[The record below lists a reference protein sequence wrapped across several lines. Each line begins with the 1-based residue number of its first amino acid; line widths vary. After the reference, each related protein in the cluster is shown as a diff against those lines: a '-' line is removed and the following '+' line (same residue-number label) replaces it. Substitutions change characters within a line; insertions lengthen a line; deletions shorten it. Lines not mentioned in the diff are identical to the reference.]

1 MIWLHITLLEG
12 ISLEQIGFMFCF
24 SLRWELILTRRTS
37 LRTTRCRCLGR
48 SPFPL
53 GVSQVWTQNV
63 NGLCCLYKNC
73 HFGFIFLDKPTNHLV
88 GIVFVILH
96 GFPWIVE
103 AISTF
108 YWLDDLSFFER
119 SSPHRM
125 CLNGGARVCGELKKT
140 THSLL
145 KGWNVFFLVG
155 DFKIFLVPGASHII
169 SYYHVGWTKPDWCW
183 NQLYTWYSFVQPSF
197 CCFAHSLLIFIGL
210 NYIYN
215 GLKSTVGWWFCGLLF
230 CPLFSIHL
238 GLGMP
243 METNH
248 WGDFFKMI

>member
-63 NGLCCLYKNC
+63 NGLCCLYTNC

-145 KGWNVFFLVG
+145 KGWNGFFSSWWFQ
-155 DFKIFLVPGASHII
+155 DIFSSWCIPYYII
-169 SYYHVGWTKPDWCW
+169 LSCW
-183 NQLYTWYSFVQPSF
+183 MDETRLM
-197 CCFAHSLLIFIGL
+197 
-210 NYIYN
+210 
-215 GLKSTVGWWFCGLLF
+215 LKSVIYLVLVCSTIFWTQLLLRPF
-230 CPLFSIHL
+230 FADF
-238 GLGMP
+238 
-243 METNH
+243 H
-248 WGDFFKMI
+248 WS

>member
-145 KGWNVFFLVG
+145 KGWNVFFSSWWFQDIFSSWCIPYYIILSCWMDETRLMLKSVIYLVLVCST
-155 DFKIFLVPGASHII
+155 IFLLFRP
-169 SYYHVGWTKPDWCW
+169 
-183 NQLYTWYSFVQPSF
+183 F
-197 CCFAHSLLIFIGL
+197 FADF
-210 NYIYN
+210 
-215 GLKSTVGWWFCGLLF
+215 
-230 CPLFSIHL
+230 
-238 GLGMP
+238 
-243 METNH
+243 H
-248 WGDFFKMI
+248 WS